1 MSKCPKCGAEECFRS
16 SAYVEWQCWSAD
28 DFGEFVEED
37 KCLRNQLAQAKEEI
51 EELRKHNTQLDEENA
66 TLDELREAV
75 EELRDECRESMRRHA
90 RLAREHEKKNE
101 LRAADAATSFAVM
114 ENHIID
120 RLTHLLEAADAE

>member
-1 MSKCPKCGAEECFRS
+1 MDCPECNERLDW
-16 SAYVEWQCWSAD
+16 YGGRWVHYR
-28 DFGEFVEED
+28 VP
-37 KCLRNQLAQAKEEI
+37 CLRNQLAQAKEEI

>member
-75 EELRDECRESMRRHA
+75 EELRDECESKANRCLDGVTPFQSDTGGNLFVAKVVAYIECR
-90 RLAREHEKKNE
+90 
-101 LRAADAATSFAVM
+101 
-114 ENHIID
+114 D
-120 RLTHLLEAADAE
+120 RLTRILEAADAE